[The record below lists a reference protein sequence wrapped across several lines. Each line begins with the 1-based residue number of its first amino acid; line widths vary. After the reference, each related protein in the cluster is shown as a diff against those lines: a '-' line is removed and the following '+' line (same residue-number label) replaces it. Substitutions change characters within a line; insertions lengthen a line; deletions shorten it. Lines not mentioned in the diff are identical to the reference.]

1 MILLTRIGVDT
12 AYATHVMPSMLI
24 LGFGLGCTFVPL
36 GNIALVGVDEHD
48 AGAASAVVN
57 ASQQVGGSLG
67 TALLNT
73 VAITAATS
81 YFTDHATAG
90 DPQGTQLEAMVHG
103 YVTAFWWGSA
113 LLVAAAVIV
122 AVFIKASKDDVP
134 EEGAVHMG

>member
-1 MILLTRIGVDT
+1 M
-12 AYATHVMPSMLI
+12 
-24 LGFGLGCTFVPL
+24 PL

-81 YFTDHATAG
+81 YFTDHRATSPDAG
-90 DPQGTQLEAMVHG
+90 HACSWSRWC
-103 YVTAFWWGSA
+103 TAT
-113 LLVAAAVIV
+113 
-122 AVFIKASKDDVP
+122 
-134 EEGAVHMG
+134 